1 MKRFQDFAVAV
12 LVAASVLL
20 GGCATNFFSP
30 DRPLPL
36 QPVIS
41 AEVKQEFAL
50 KSVKDFPLYF
60 RKTTYYDLSD
70 IAKVAEEKIKVP
82 GGDMKIYLTKYFPP
96 LHNPPANLVNAGNR
110 FLEVF
115 KNYLT
120 ENGFKVVNASCDSCL
135 QLELDFA
142 YQDAEKWNLSLIIPI
157 KQTITYMTAR
167 SRIFYKDQAVL
178 KARDDRMFGI
188 SKGVLQSYESYE
200 SRANEGMKS
209 VMAPVVLEEMLQAWD
224 IWIKQG
230 NRLPQK

>member
-1 MKRFQDFAVAV
+1 MFAKKFAVAFAA
-12 LVAASVLL
+12 LVTIGLL
-20 GGCATNFFSP
+20 SGCATMFDPN
-30 DRPLPL
+30 RQLPP
-36 QPVIS
+36 QPQVS
-41 AEVKQEFAL
+41 AEVKQELAG
-50 KSVKDFPLYF
+50 KDIKDFQVYF
-60 RKTTYYDLSD
+60 VGMTYYDLSN
-70 IAKVAEEKIKVP
+70 IVKIAEEKIKVP